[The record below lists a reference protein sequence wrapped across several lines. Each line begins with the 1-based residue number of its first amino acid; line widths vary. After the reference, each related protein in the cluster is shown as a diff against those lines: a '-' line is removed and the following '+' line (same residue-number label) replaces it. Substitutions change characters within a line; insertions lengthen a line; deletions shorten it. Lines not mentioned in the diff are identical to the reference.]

1 MAGGVNEAPL
11 ASKLIKKGLNMQK
24 LHSNQRMSQI
34 VIHNETIYLSGQVGN
49 PEEDI
54 SAQTLT
60 CLEKVKALLE
70 EVGSDKSKML
80 SATVWLKDM
89 ADFAAMNAV
98 WDEWFSDVAPPARA
112 CGESALASPDLL
124 VEITVIAAA

>member
-1 MAGGVNEAPL
+1 
-11 ASKLIKKGLNMQK
+11 MQK
-24 LHSNQRMSQI
+24 LHSDQRMSQI

-49 PEEDI
+49 ADEDI

-60 CLEKVKALLE
+60 TLEKIKALLE
-70 EVGSDKSKML
+70 EVGSDKSKIL

-89 ADFAAMNAV
+89 SDFDAMNAV
-98 WDEWFSDVAPPARA
+98 WEKWFSDVAPPARA

-124 VEITVIAAA
+124 VEITVIAAV